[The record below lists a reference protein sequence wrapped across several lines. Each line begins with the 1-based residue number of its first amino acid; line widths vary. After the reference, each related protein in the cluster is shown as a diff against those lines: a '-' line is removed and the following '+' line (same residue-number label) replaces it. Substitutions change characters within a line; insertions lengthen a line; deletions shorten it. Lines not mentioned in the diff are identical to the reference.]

1 MIVRTGICYVFREGG
16 RTGSKKA
23 GCRTGV
29 RYKRERKTQ
38 DNHQILGLEN
48 QGDSSGMHGGQEHE
62 GGAA

>member
-1 MIVRTGICYVFREGG
+1 M
-16 RTGSKKA
+16 
-23 GCRTGV
+23 GV

-38 DNHQILGLEN
+38 DNHQILGFEN